1 MNNPTVLTPVLTSKL
16 RQNMMKI
23 ARTTALVVALS
34 ASASIYAANIDQ
46 VVAVVGE
53 SAILQSDLEQAS
65 SVFQEQMRSQGQ
77 QVPPAS
83 ILRKQVLEQL
93 ILRQAQIEQVRRLG
107 VKPSETE
114 LNQAVLSIAKQ
125 QGAESLEEF
134 QRGLDSQR
142 AGNYELLRKQVSE
155 DLSVNRLRQQQVMS
169 RIKVSERDIDN
180 FLNSPQGQAA
190 LGSQVHV
197 LHLRVAPK
205 SEATEA
211 NAVTETA
218 NVVRNALVTSDNI
231 KEIAEQNSNDQVVV
245 QGADMG
251 TRALSDIPADLAA
264 RISGLEV
271 GKTTELINAKD
282 GIHILKL
289 LERTADGKK
298 ALIPQYF
305 TRHILI
311 QPSEV
316 VSPEDAKQQIDQI
329 YSRLQQGADFQ
340 EMAATYSSD
349 TGSARNGGS
358 LDWVS
363 PGVMVP
369 EFEKVMTSTSVGQ
382 VSKPFQTQYGWHILT
397 VEDQR
402 QKDMTE
408 EYQRRMAK
416 QLLSERQFD
425 AELDGWLREVRAEAY
440 VDIKDPSLKD
450 ADAQASS
457 TQPTTAEPSTDS
469 STEN

>member
-53 SAILQSDLEQAS
+53 SAILQSDLDQAS
-65 SVFQEQMRSQGQ
+65 AVIQEQMQSKGQ

-125 QGAESLEEF
+125 QGADSLEEF

-231 KEIAEQNSNDQVVV
+231 KEIAEQNSNYQVVV

-298 ALIPQYF
+298 ALVPQYF

-316 VSPEDAKQQIDQI
+316 VSPADAKQQIDQI

-382 VSKPFQTQYGWHILT
+382 VSKPFQTQYGWHILK
-397 VEDQR
+397 VENQR
-402 QKDMTE
+402 QVDMTE

-457 TQPTTAEPSTDS
+457 TQPTTEPSTDS

>member
-1 MNNPTVLTPVLTSKL
+1 MNNPTMRTFFLSSKL
-16 RQNMMKI
+16 QQSILKI
-23 ARTTALVVALS
+23 ARNTALVLALS
-34 ASASIYAANIDQ
+34 SSASLYAENLDQ

-77 QVPPAS
+77 QVPPAPV
-83 ILRKQVLEQL
+83 LRKQVLEQL
-93 ILRQAQIEQVRRLG
+93 ILRQAQVEQVRRLG

-125 QGAESLEEF
+125 QGAENLEEF

-142 AGNYELLRKQVSE
+142 AGSYERLRTQVAE

-169 RIKVSERDIDN
+169 RIQVSERDIDN

-197 LHLRVAPK
+197 LHLRISPK
-205 SEATEA
+205 SEATEVG
-211 NAVTETA
+211 AVTETA
-218 NVVRNALVTSDNI
+218 NTVRNALASSDDI
-231 KEIAEQNSNDQVVV
+231 KAIAEQNSNDQVVV

-264 RISGLEV
+264 RISGIEV
-271 GKTTELINAKD
+271 GQTTELINAKD
-282 GIHILKL
+282 GIHVLKL
-289 LERTADGKK
+289 LERSADAKK
-298 ALIPQYF
+298 ALVPQYF

-369 EFEKVMTSTSVGQ
+369 EFEKVMISTAVGQ
-382 VSKPFQTQYGWHILT
+382 ISQPFQTQYGWHILT
-397 VEDQR
+397 VENQR
-402 QKDMTE
+402 QMDMTE

-416 QLLSERQFD
+416 QILSERQFD
-425 AELDGWLREVRAEAY
+425 AELDGWLRQVRAEAY

-450 ADAQASS
+450 ADAQANS
-457 TQPTTAEPSTDS
+457 TQPTTEPSTDS
-469 STEN
+469 NTEN

>member
-1 MNNPTVLTPVLTSKL
+1 M
-16 RQNMMKI
+16 
-23 ARTTALVVALS
+23 
-34 ASASIYAANIDQ
+34 
-46 VVAVVGE
+46 
-53 SAILQSDLEQAS
+53 
-65 SVFQEQMRSQGQ
+65 
-77 QVPPAS
+77 
-83 ILRKQVLEQL
+83 
-93 ILRQAQIEQVRRLG
+93 RRLG

-125 QGAESLEEF
+125 QGAENLEEF

-142 AGNYELLRKQVSE
+142 AGSYERLRTQVAE

-169 RIKVSERDIDN
+169 RIQVSERDIDN

-197 LHLRVAPK
+197 LHLRISPK
-205 SEATEA
+205 SEATEVG
-211 NAVTETA
+211 AVTETA
-218 NVVRNALVTSDNI
+218 NTVRNALASSDDI
-231 KEIAEQNSNDQVVV
+231 KAIAEQNSNDQVVV

-264 RISGLEV
+264 RISGIEV
-271 GKTTELINAKD
+271 GQTTELINAKD
-282 GIHILKL
+282 GIHVLKL
-289 LERTADGKK
+289 LERSADAKK
-298 ALIPQYF
+298 ALVPQYF

-369 EFEKVMTSTSVGQ
+369 EFEKVMTSTAVGQ
-382 VSKPFQTQYGWHILT
+382 ISQPFQTQYGWHILT
-397 VEDQR
+397 VENQR
-402 QKDMTE
+402 QMDMTE

-416 QLLSERQFD
+416 QILSERQFD
-425 AELDGWLREVRAEAY
+425 AELDGWLRQVRAEAY

-450 ADAQASS
+450 TDAQASS
-457 TQPTTAEPSTDS
+457 TQPTTEPSTDS
-469 STEN
+469 SAEN

>member
-1 MNNPTVLTPVLTSKL
+1 
-16 RQNMMKI
+16 MMKI

-53 SAILQSDLEQAS
+53 SAILQSDLDQAS
-65 SVFQEQMRSQGQ
+65 AVIQEQMQSQGQ
-77 QVPPAS
+77 QVPSAS

-125 QGAESLEEF
+125 QGADSLEEF

-190 LGSQVHV
+190 LGSKVHV

-211 NAVTETA
+211 NVVTETA
-218 NVVRNALVTSDNI
+218 NAVRNALATSDNI

-298 ALIPQYF
+298 ALVPQYF

-316 VSPEDAKQQIDQI
+316 VSPADAKQQIDQI

-369 EFEKVMTSTSVGQ
+369 EFEKMMTSTSVGQ

-457 TQPTTAEPSTDS
+457 TPPTTEPSTDS

>member
-1 MNNPTVLTPVLTSKL
+1 MNNPTMRTFFLSSKL
-16 RQNMMKI
+16 QQSILKI
-23 ARTTALVVALS
+23 ARNTALVLALS
-34 ASASIYAANIDQ
+34 SSASLYAENLDQ
-46 VVAVVGE
+46 IVAVVGE

-77 QVPPAS
+77 QVPPAPV
-83 ILRKQVLEQL
+83 LRKQVLEQL
-93 ILRQAQIEQVRRLG
+93 ILRQAQVEQVRRLG

-125 QGAESLEEF
+125 QGAENLEEF

-142 AGNYELLRKQVSE
+142 AGSYERLRTQVAE

-169 RIKVSERDIDN
+169 RIQVSERDIDN

-197 LHLRVAPK
+197 LHLRISPK
-205 SEATEA
+205 SEATEVG
-211 NAVTETA
+211 AVTETA
-218 NVVRNALVTSDNI
+218 NTVRNALASSDDI
-231 KEIAEQNSNDQVVV
+231 KAIAEQNSNDQVVV

-264 RISGLEV
+264 RISGIEV
-271 GKTTELINAKD
+271 GQTTELINAKD
-282 GIHILKL
+282 GIHVLKL
-289 LERTADGKK
+289 LERSADAKK
-298 ALIPQYF
+298 ALVPQYF

-369 EFEKVMTSTSVGQ
+369 EFEKVMTSTAVGQ
-382 VSKPFQTQYGWHILT
+382 ISQPFQTQYGWHILT
-397 VEDQR
+397 VENQR
-402 QKDMTE
+402 QMDMTE

-416 QLLSERQFD
+416 QILSERQFD
-425 AELDGWLREVRAEAY
+425 AELDGWLRQVRAEAY

-450 ADAQASS
+450 ADAQANS
-457 TQPTTAEPSTDS
+457 TQPTTEPSTDS
-469 STEN
+469 NTEN

>member
-53 SAILQSDLEQAS
+53 SAILQSDLDQAS
-65 SVFQEQMRSQGQ
+65 SVIQEQMQSKGQ
-77 QVPPAS
+77 KVPPAS
-83 ILRKQVLEQL
+83 VLRKQVLEQL

-211 NAVTETA
+211 NAVSETA

-231 KEIAEQNSNDQVVV
+231 KDIAEQNSNDQVVV

-298 ALIPQYF
+298 ALVPQYF

-316 VSPEDAKQQIDQI
+316 VSPADAKQKIDQI

-450 ADAQASS
+450 TDAQASS
-457 TQPTTAEPSTDS
+457 TQPTTEPSTDS

>member
-65 SVFQEQMRSQGQ
+65 SVFKEQMRSQGQ

-125 QGAESLEEF
+125 QGAENLEEF

-142 AGNYELLRKQVSE
+142 AGSYARLRTQVAE

-169 RIKVSERDIDN
+169 RIQVSERDIDN

-197 LHLRVAPK
+197 LHLRISPK
-205 SEATEA
+205 SEATEVG
-211 NAVTETA
+211 AVTEVA
-218 NVVRNALVTSDNI
+218 NTVRYALARSDDI
-231 KEIAEQNSNDQVVV
+231 KAIAEQNSNDQVVV

-264 RISGLEV
+264 RISGIEV
-271 GKTTELINAKD
+271 GQTTELINAKD

-289 LERTADGKK
+289 LERSADAKK
-298 ALIPQYF
+298 ALVPQYF

-316 VSPEDAKQQIDQI
+316 VSPADAKQQIDQI

-369 EFEKVMTSTSVGQ
+369 EFEKVMTSTAVGQ
-382 VSKPFQTQYGWHILT
+382 ISQPFQTQYGWHILT
-397 VEDQR
+397 VENQR
-402 QKDMTE
+402 QMDMTE

-416 QLLSERQFD
+416 QILSERQFD
-425 AELDGWLREVRAEAY
+425 AELDGWLRQVRAEAY

-450 ADAQASS
+450 ADAQANS
-457 TQPTTAEPSTDS
+457 TQPTTEPSTDS
-469 STEN
+469 NTEN

>member
-1 MNNPTVLTPVLTSKL
+1 MNNPTMRTFFLSSNLQQSIL
-16 RQNMMKI
+16 KI
-23 ARTTALVVALS
+23 ARNTALVLALS
-34 ASASIYAANIDQ
+34 SSASLYAENLDQ

-77 QVPPAS
+77 QVPPAPV
-83 ILRKQVLEQL
+83 LRKQVLEQL
-93 ILRQAQIEQVRRLG
+93 ILRQAQVEQVRRLG

-125 QGAESLEEF
+125 QGAENLEEF

-142 AGNYELLRKQVSE
+142 AGSYERLRTQVAE
-155 DLSVNRLRQQQVMS
+155 DLSVNRLRRQQVMS
-169 RIKVSERDIDN
+169 RIQVSERDIDN

-197 LHLRVAPK
+197 LHLRVSPK
-205 SEATEA
+205 SQATEA
-211 NAVTETA
+211 NVVNETA
-218 NVVRNALVTSDNI
+218 NAVRSALAKNDNI

-264 RISGLEV
+264 RISGIEV
-271 GKTTELINAKD
+271 GQTTELINAKD
-282 GIHILKL
+282 GIHVLKL
-289 LERTADGKK
+289 LERSADAKK
-298 ALIPQYF
+298 ALVPQYF

-316 VSPEDAKQQIDQI
+316 VSPADAKQQIDQI

-369 EFEKVMTSTSVGQ
+369 EFEKVMTSTAVGQ
-382 VSKPFQTQYGWHILT
+382 ISQPFQTQYGWHILT
-397 VEDQR
+397 VENQR
-402 QKDMTE
+402 QMDMTE

-416 QLLSERQFD
+416 QILSERQFD
-425 AELDGWLREVRAEAY
+425 AELDGWLRQVRAEAY

-450 ADAQASS
+450 ADAQANS
-457 TQPTTAEPSTDS
+457 TQPTTEPSTDS
-469 STEN
+469 NTEN

>member
-1 MNNPTVLTPVLTSKL
+1 MNNPTMRTFFLSSKL
-16 RQNMMKI
+16 QQSILKI
-23 ARTTALVVALS
+23 ARNTALVLALS
-34 ASASIYAANIDQ
+34 SSASLYAENLDQ

-77 QVPPAS
+77 QVPPAP

-93 ILRQAQIEQVRRLG
+93 ILRQAQVEQVRRLG

-142 AGNYELLRKQVSE
+142 AGNYERLRTQVAE

-169 RIKVSERDIDN
+169 RIQVSERDIDN

-197 LHLRVAPK
+197 LHLRVSPK
-205 SEATEA
+205 SQATEA

-218 NVVRNALVTSDNI
+218 NAVRSALATNDNI

-264 RISGLEV
+264 RISGIEV
-271 GKTTELINAKD
+271 GQTTELINAKD
-282 GIHILKL
+282 GIHVLKL
-289 LERTADGKK
+289 LERSADAKK
-298 ALIPQYF
+298 ALVPQYF

-369 EFEKVMTSTSVGQ
+369 EFEKVMTSTAVGQ
-382 VSKPFQTQYGWHILT
+382 ISQPFQTQYGWHILT
-397 VEDQR
+397 VENQR
-402 QKDMTE
+402 QMDMTE

-416 QLLSERQFD
+416 QILSERQFD
-425 AELDGWLREVRAEAY
+425 AELDGWLRQVRAEAY

-450 ADAQASS
+450 ADAQANS
-457 TQPTTAEPSTDS
+457 TQPTTEPSTDS
-469 STEN
+469 NTEN

>member
-1 MNNPTVLTPVLTSKL
+1 MRTFFLSSKL
-16 RQNMMKI
+16 QQSILKI
-23 ARTTALVVALS
+23 ARNTALVLALS
-34 ASASIYAANIDQ
+34 SSASLYAENLDQ

-77 QVPPAS
+77 QVPPTP

-93 ILRQAQIEQVRRLG
+93 ILRQAQVEQVRRLG

-142 AGNYELLRKQVSE
+142 AGNYERLRTQVAE

-169 RIKVSERDIDN
+169 RIQVSERDIDN

-197 LHLRVAPK
+197 LHLRVSPK
-205 SEATEA
+205 SQATEA

-218 NVVRNALVTSDNI
+218 NAVRSALATNDNI

-264 RISGLEV
+264 RISGIEV
-271 GKTTELINAKD
+271 GQTTELINAKD
-282 GIHILKL
+282 GIHVLKL
-289 LERTADGKK
+289 LERSADAKK
-298 ALIPQYF
+298 ALVPQYF

-369 EFEKVMTSTSVGQ
+369 EFEKVMTSTAVGQ
-382 VSKPFQTQYGWHILT
+382 ISQPFQTQYGWHILT
-397 VEDQR
+397 VENQR
-402 QKDMTE
+402 QMDMTE

-416 QLLSERQFD
+416 QILSERQFD
-425 AELDGWLREVRAEAY
+425 AELDGWLRQVRAEAY

-450 ADAQASS
+450 ADAQANS
-457 TQPTTAEPSTDS
+457 TQPTTEPSTDS
-469 STEN
+469 NTEN

>member
-1 MNNPTVLTPVLTSKL
+1 MNNPTMRTFFLSSNLQQSIL
-16 RQNMMKI
+16 KI
-23 ARTTALVVALS
+23 ARNTALVLALS
-34 ASASIYAANIDQ
+34 SSASLYAENLDQ

-77 QVPPAS
+77 QVPPAPV
-83 ILRKQVLEQL
+83 LRKQVLEQL
-93 ILRQAQIEQVRRLG
+93 ILRQAQVEQVRRLG

-125 QGAESLEEF
+125 QGAENLEEF

-142 AGNYELLRKQVSE
+142 AGSYERLRTQVAE

-169 RIKVSERDIDN
+169 RIQVSERDIDN

-197 LHLRVAPK
+197 LHLRISPK
-205 SEATEA
+205 SEATKVG
-211 NAVTETA
+211 AVTETA
-218 NVVRNALVTSDNI
+218 NTVRNALASSDDI
-231 KEIAEQNSNDQVVV
+231 KAIAEQNSNDQVVV

-264 RISGLEV
+264 RISGIEV
-271 GKTTELINAKD
+271 GQTTELINAKD
-282 GIHILKL
+282 GIHVLKL
-289 LERTADGKK
+289 LERSADAKK
-298 ALIPQYF
+298 ALVPQYF

-316 VSPEDAKQQIDQI
+316 VSPADAKQQIDQI

-369 EFEKVMTSTSVGQ
+369 EFEKVMTSTAVGQ
-382 VSKPFQTQYGWHILT
+382 ISQPFQTQYGWHILT
-397 VEDQR
+397 VENQR
-402 QKDMTE
+402 QMDMTE

-416 QLLSERQFD
+416 QILSERQFD
-425 AELDGWLREVRAEAY
+425 AELDGWLRQVRAEAY

-450 ADAQASS
+450 ADAQANS
-457 TQPTTAEPSTDS
+457 TQPTTEPSTDS
-469 STEN
+469 NTEN

>member
-1 MNNPTVLTPVLTSKL
+1 MNNPTMRTFFLSSNLQQSIL
-16 RQNMMKI
+16 KI
-23 ARTTALVVALS
+23 ARNTALVLALS
-34 ASASIYAANIDQ
+34 SSASLYAENLDQ

-77 QVPPAS
+77 QVPPAPV
-83 ILRKQVLEQL
+83 LRKQVLEQL
-93 ILRQAQIEQVRRLG
+93 ILRQAQVEQVRRLG

-125 QGAESLEEF
+125 QGAENLEEF

-142 AGNYELLRKQVSE
+142 AGSYERLRTQVAE

-169 RIKVSERDIDN
+169 RIQVSERDIDN

-197 LHLRVAPK
+197 LHLRVSPK
-205 SEATEA
+205 SQATEA
-211 NAVTETA
+211 NVVNETA
-218 NVVRNALVTSDNI
+218 NAVRSALAKNDNI

-264 RISGLEV
+264 RISGIEV
-271 GKTTELINAKD
+271 GQTTELINAKD
-282 GIHILKL
+282 GIHVLKL
-289 LERTADGKK
+289 LERSADAKK
-298 ALIPQYF
+298 ALVPQYF

-316 VSPEDAKQQIDQI
+316 VSPADAKQQIDQI

-369 EFEKVMTSTSVGQ
+369 EFEKVMTSTAVGQ
-382 VSKPFQTQYGWHILT
+382 ISQPFQTQYGWHILT
-397 VEDQR
+397 VENQR
-402 QKDMTE
+402 QMDMTE

-416 QLLSERQFD
+416 QILSERQFD
-425 AELDGWLREVRAEAY
+425 AELDGWLRQVRAEAY

-450 ADAQASS
+450 ADAQANS
-457 TQPTTAEPSTDS
+457 TQPTTEPSTDS
-469 STEN
+469 NTEN